1 MINSMTAFARCDL
14 QKDWGSVAWEIRAV
28 NHRFLDTGFKL
39 PDAFKSLEMELREI
53 LRQHMRR
60 GHIDCYLQYKPSN
73 SGFSTLSINT
83 TLVESLAAACTE
95 IKKHFPEANA
105 NLNAL
110 NVLNWPGVLQG
121 NDESLNEIKGNILEL
136 FKQALVVLNANRARE
151 GAALSQLLLTKLQ
164 EIKMIVQDIK
174 QCIPGIREMQREKI
188 VGKLR
193 DIQGELD
200 NNRLEQELVYFA
212 QKIDI
217 SEETERLETHVQEM
231 LNILQSSKNEAIG
244 KRLDF
249 LLQEFNRETNTIASK
264 SVDASITKMAVNM
277 KVIIE
282 QMREQ
287 VQNIE

>member
-39 PDAFKSLEMELREI
+39 PDVFKSLEMELREI

-73 SGFSTLSINT
+73 FGFSNLSINT
-83 TLVESLAAACTE
+83 TLVESLAAASAE

-105 NLNAL
+105 NINAL

-121 NDESLNEIKGNILEL
+121 NDESLNEVKGNILEL

-151 GAALSQLLLTKLQ
+151 GSALSQLLLTKLQ
-164 EIKMIVQDIK
+164 EIKTIVQDIK
-174 QCIPGIREMQREKI
+174 QCIPGIREIQREKI
-188 VGKLR
+188 IGKLR
-193 DIQGELD
+193 DIQDELD

-231 LNILQSSKNEAIG
+231 LNILQSSKNEIVG

-264 SVDASITKMAVNM
+264 SVDANITKMAVNM